1 MKKIFTAFFAVTFLF
16 LVTACGGGSTT
27 TTKPVVTTSSTT
39 QGTTTTTTQS
49 TTTTTTTQS
58 GSTGV
63 CDANFNDEEY
73 LSFNGEPVRFQTW
86 MRNHLD
92 PFFILAKQDEL
103 NAQKKQCITRSNE
116 VHDTSIQW
124 VSYKDQLSHA
134 TEIINQHSTGEYEAD
149 LYNINSNYVNQLA
162 EAGAIREIPEH
173 LLNKYFPDYYFRVNK
188 EIGSYKGKLYGI
200 WPERNNVNMGL
211 YINIDLLDD
220 AGLDNPATLWNN
232 GEWNWTALETLAA
245 EFKSAYPDKEFLG
258 INNFQLASYL
268 IGSNGGYT
276 INPYTDEVEYDST
289 NAVNALTFAQNLHKN
304 GYIYNE
310 DAEGKGLTDIEIRTK
325 YISGELLMYFAS
337 DWISGDATI
346 LKPGDNGIIK
356 FNQGMVSMP
365 VGSDVTDMETQY
377 RLPITVSNL
386 WVFRGNMT
394 DAEIE
399 RFLQYY
405 ANITPWGDDEVAD
418 KRYENTMRDHLSDRD
433 SLKAYCNASKY
444 GYYEKTTLYGIEW
457 AQAGTD
463 QMGMGNVFAEIIA
476 KDVSVEGTLATY
488 KNSLQGIIDDI
499 LG

>member
-1 MKKIFTAFFAVTFLF
+1 MKKIFTAFCTVAMLF
-16 LVTACGGGSTT
+16 FVTACGGGKQQAT
-27 TTKPVVTTSSTT
+27 TTKPTTSTSQTT
-39 QGTTTTTTQS
+39 NSGTTTGTTT
-49 TTTTTTTQS
+49 S
-58 GSTGV
+58 GSSGV
-63 CDANFNDEEY
+63 CDANFKEDTY
-73 LSFNGEPVRFQTW
+73 LSFNGEQVRMQTW

-92 PFFILAKQDEL
+92 PFFPLAKKDEL
-103 NAQKKQCITRSNE
+103 NEQKKQCITRSNE
-116 VHDTSIQW
+116 AHDTSIKW
-124 VSYKDQLSHA
+124 VSYKDQLSHS

-162 EAGAIREIPEH
+162 EAGAIREIPEA
-173 LLNKYFPDYYFRVNK
+173 LINKYFPDYYFRVNK

-200 WPERNNVNMGL
+200 WPERNNVNMGI
-211 YINIDLLDD
+211 YINIDLLEN
-220 AGLDNPATLWNN
+220 AGLDNPAALWND
-232 GEWNWTALETLAA
+232 GEWNWTALESLAA

-258 INNFQLASYL
+258 INNYQLASYL

-276 INPYTDEVEYDST
+276 INPYTDEVVYDDSR
-289 NAVNALTFAQNLHKN
+289 AVNALTFAQNLHKN
-304 GYIYNE
+304 GYIYNAN
-310 DAEGKGLTDIEIRTK
+310 AEGQGLTDVEIRSK
-325 YISGELLMYFAS
+325 YINGELLMYFGS

-346 LKPGDNGIIK
+346 LKPGDSGIVK
-356 FNQGMVSMP
+356 FNQGMVAMP
-365 VGSDVTDMETQY
+365 VGSDVTDIESEY

-399 RFLQYY
+399 KFLQYFS
-405 ANITPWGDDEVAD
+405 NITPWGDDDVAD

-444 GYYEKTTLYGIEW
+444 GYYEKTSLYGIEW

-463 QMGMGNVFAEIIA
+463 QYGVGNVYAEIIT

-488 KNSLQGIIDDI
+488 KNSIQGIINDI